1 MLKKICAYPA
11 CNEIVD
17 IGQRYCSKHQKI
29 HEEKR
34 KQDRK
39 ERDKEYKKN
48 RQDIEEQKFYK
59 SREWELVRDA
69 AIVRDKALCRLC
81 LYEEKISFCEVV
93 HHIIPIKERWDLRY
107 DLSNLV
113 CLCDACHSRVHKL
126 YEQDREKY
134 FQLMEAIKKDGI
146 R

>member
-1 MLKKICAYPA
+1 MLKKICAYPG
-11 CNEIVD
+11 CTEIVD
-17 IGQRYCSKHQKI
+17 IGQRYCTKHQKI
-29 HEEKR
+29 YEEKR

-81 LYEEKISFCEVV
+81 LHEGKIAFAEVV
-93 HHIIPIKERWDLRY
+93 HHIVPIKERWDLRY

-113 CLCDACHSRVHKL
+113 CLCDACHNRVHKL
-126 YEQDREKY
+126 YKQDKEKY
-134 FQLMEAIKKDGI
+134 FQLMEEIKKE
-146 R
+146 